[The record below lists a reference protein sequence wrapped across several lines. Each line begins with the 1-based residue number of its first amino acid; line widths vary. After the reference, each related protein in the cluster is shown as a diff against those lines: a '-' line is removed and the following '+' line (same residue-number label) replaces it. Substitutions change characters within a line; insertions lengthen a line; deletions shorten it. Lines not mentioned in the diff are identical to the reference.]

1 MNISNPYLYITIIL
15 VFLINAFGYIYSYL
29 IVTRKIGSNKQIQPN
44 ANRDLEYFKNH
55 RFLFLFNVSILILF
69 VFIGIYFFGDYI
81 ISLNS
86 ELTILNIILQLFI
99 ILIFDDTFFYFLH
112 RLMHENKFIYKKIHK
127 IHHRANSPIPI
138 DYIYVH
144 PLEWMSGFIGRFI
157 GILIVGGVSI
167 YSFWLYLL
175 VRNFHELSIHSGLK
189 TSFIKFPFYGTNEHH
204 DTHHARPDGN
214 YASTFTL
221 WDVLF
226 KTKL

>member
-44 ANRDLEYFKNH
+44 SNRDLEYFKNH

-144 PLEWMSGFIGRFI
+144 PLEWMSGFIGPFI
-157 GILIVGGVSI
+157 GIIIMGGVSI

-175 VRNFHELSIHSGLK
+175 VRNFHEISIHSGLK

-204 DTHHARPDGN
+204 DIHHARRDGN

>member
-29 IVTRKIGSNKQIQPN
+29 IVTKKIGANNQIQPN
-44 ANRDLEYFKNH
+44 ANREVEYFKNH
-55 RFLFLFNVSILILF
+55 RPLFLLNVSILILF
-69 VFIGIYFFGDYI
+69 VFIGLHFFGDYI
-81 ISLNS
+81 ISFNS
-86 ELTILNIILQLFI
+86 ELTILNIILQLLI

-144 PLEWMSGFIGRFI
+144 PLEWMSGFIGPFI
-157 GILIVGGVSI
+157 GIIIIGGVSI

-189 TSFIKFPFYGTNEHH
+189 TSFVKFPFYGTNEHH
-204 DTHHARPDGN
+204 DIHHARRDGN

>member
-144 PLEWMSGFIGRFI
+144 PLEWMSGFIGPFI
-157 GILIVGGVSI
+157 GIIIMGGVSI

-189 TSFIKFPFYGTNEHH
+189 TSFVKFPFYGTNEHH
-204 DTHHARPDGN
+204 DIHHARRDGN

>member
-1 MNISNPYLYITIIL
+1 LNISNPYLYITIIL

-44 ANRDLEYFKNH
+44 SNRDLEYFKNH

-144 PLEWMSGFIGRFI
+144 PLEWMSGFIGPFI
-157 GILIVGGVSI
+157 GIIIMGGVSI

-175 VRNFHELSIHSGLK
+175 VRNFHEISIHSGLK

-204 DTHHARPDGN
+204 DIHHARRDGN